1 MDLVYGAEYEAFRT
15 QVRAFLTDTWVP
27 DGTLVKAEK
36 RAAEAKFRHQAI
48 EQGYLYRAIP
58 RQYGGSE
65 QPADVMRA
73 QIIRE
78 EFTRRRAP
86 MEVAGVGVAML
97 VPTLLECG
105 TDWQKEHFIPRTLT
119 GEYLWAQ
126 GYSEPNAGSDLASVR
141 TKGVLQDGE
150 WIINGQKVWST
161 YAQYAR
167 FMFAL
172 VRTEPNASKHD
183 GLSYILLDLKQPGVT
198 VRPLKQVTGGEE
210 FCEVFFD
217 DARTPQNWAVGE
229 RGKGWQVSKTTLVH
243 ERSSFIGNAS
253 SSQALYDKLV
263 DLARN
268 TRFNGRA
275 AIDDPQIRER
285 LLVLEG
291 YVASHVYSSYRQFS
305 MTAHG
310 QSSGIVSSMNKLIS
324 TQIGHEVAKLA
335 RDLMGDSLL
344 LAPPAEGTRGAGPEK
359 WNNQFFGSLGVAI
372 AGGASNIQRNI
383 IAERGLGLPRDN
395 VGQDAGN

>member
-1 MDLVYGAEYEAFRT
+1 MDLTYGAEYESFRQ
-15 QVRAFLTDTWVP
+15 QVRTFVERAWLP
-27 DGTLVKAEK
+27 HAKLVKAERK
-36 RAAEAKFRHQAI
+36 AAEATFRREAI

-65 QPADVMRA
+65 QAPDVMRG

-78 EFTRRRAP
+78 EFGRVRAP
-86 MEVAGVGVAML
+86 MEVPGVGVGML

-105 TDWQKEHFIPRTLT
+105 TQEQKERFIAKTLT

-141 TKGVLQDGE
+141 TKGVLQGDE
-150 WIINGQKVWST
+150 WVINGQKVWST
-161 YAQYAR
+161 FAQYAR
-167 FMFAL
+167 FMFAM
-172 VRTEPNASKHD
+172 VRTELNAAKHD

-198 VRPLKQVTGGEE
+198 IRPLKQVTGGEE

-217 DARTPQNWAVGE
+217 DAKAPANWIVGE

-243 ERSSFIGNAS
+243 ERNSFIGNAS
-253 SSQALYDKLV
+253 SSQALFDKLV

-268 TRFNGRA
+268 TQLNGKPA
-275 AIDDPQIRER
+275 SEDPVIRER

-310 QSSGIVSSMNKLIS
+310 QSSGIVGSMNKLIS

-335 RDLMGDSLL
+335 RDLMGDNLL
-344 LAPPAEGTRGAGPEK
+344 IAPPPEGTRGAGPEK
-359 WNNQFFGSLGVAI
+359 WNNQFFGSLGIAI

-395 VGQDAGN
+395 GTEAGN

>member
-1 MDLVYGAEYEAFRT
+1 MDLTYGAEYEVFR
-15 QVRAFLTDTWVP
+15 QDVRAFLERAWLP
-27 DGTLVKAEK
+27 HAKLAKAERK
-36 RAAEAKFRHQAI
+36 AAEAAFRREAI

-65 QPADVMRA
+65 QTPDVMRG

-78 EFTRRRAP
+78 EFGRVRAP
-86 MEVAGVGVAML
+86 MEVPGVGVGML

-105 TDWQKEHFIPRTLT
+105 TQEQKDRFIAKTLT

-141 TKGVLQDGE
+141 TKGVLQGDE
-150 WIINGQKVWST
+150 WVINGQKVWST
-161 YAQYAR
+161 FAQYAR
-167 FMFAL
+167 FMFAM
-172 VRTEPNASKHD
+172 VRTELNAAKHD

-198 VRPLKQVTGGEE
+198 IRPLKQVTGGEE

-217 DARTPQNWAVGE
+217 NAKAPANWIVGE

-243 ERSSFIGNAS
+243 ERNSFIGNAS
-253 SSQALYDKLV
+253 SSQALFDKLV

-268 TRFNGRA
+268 TQLNGKPA
-275 AIDDPQIRER
+275 SEDPVIRER

-310 QSSGIVSSMNKLIS
+310 QSSGIVGSMNKLIS

-335 RDLMGDSLL
+335 RDLMGDNLL
-344 LAPPAEGTRGAGPEK
+344 IAPPPEGTRGAGPEK
-359 WNNQFFGSLGVAI
+359 WNNQFFGSLGIAI

-395 VGQDAGN
+395 GTEAGN

>member
-1 MDLVYGAEYEAFRT
+1 MELTYGAEYEAFRQ
-15 QVRAFLTDTWVP
+15 QVREFVERAWLP
-27 DGTLVKAEK
+27 HSKLVKTERK
-36 RAAEAKFRHQAI
+36 AAEAAFRREAI

-65 QPADVMRA
+65 QAPDVMRG

-78 EFTRRRAP
+78 EFNRVRAP
-86 MEVAGVGVAML
+86 MEVAGVGVGML

-105 TDWQKEHFIPRTLT
+105 SQEQKDRFIAKTLS

-141 TKGVLQDGE
+141 TKGVLEGDE
-150 WIINGQKVWST
+150 WVINGQKVWST
-161 YAQYAR
+161 FAQYAR
-167 FMFAL
+167 FMFAM
-172 VRTEPNASKHD
+172 VRTEPNAAKHD

-198 VRPLKQVTGGEE
+198 IRPLKQVTGGEE

-217 DARTPQNWAVGE
+217 NARAPANWIVGE

-243 ERSSFIGNAS
+243 ERNSFIGNAS
-253 SSQALYDKLV
+253 SSQALFDKLV

-268 TRFNGRA
+268 TLLDGKPA
-275 AIDDPQIRER
+275 SEDPVIRER

-310 QSSGIVSSMNKLIS
+310 QSSGIVGSMNKLIS

-335 RDLMGDSLL
+335 RDLMGDQLL
-344 LAPPAEGTRGAGPEK
+344 LAPPPEGTRGAGPEK
-359 WNNQFFGSLGVAI
+359 WNNQFFGSLGIAI

-395 VGQDAGN
+395 GTEAGN

>member
-1 MDLVYGAEYEAFRT
+1 MDLTYGAEYEAFREEVCT
-15 QVRAFLTDTWVP
+15 FLNRAWRPNTALTR
-27 DGTLVKAEK
+27 AERK
-36 RAAEAKFRHQAI
+36 EAEAAFRREAI
-48 EQGYLYRAIP
+48 EQGYLYRSIP

-65 QPADVMRA
+65 QEPDVMRG

-78 EFTRRRAP
+78 EFGRVRAP
-86 MEVAGVGVAML
+86 MEVPGLGVGML

-105 TDWQKEHFIPRTLT
+105 TQAQKDMFIARTLT

-141 TKGVLQDGE
+141 TKAELRDGE
-150 WIINGQKVWST
+150 WVINGQKVWST
-161 YAQYAR
+161 FAQYAR
-167 FMFAL
+167 FMFAM
-172 VRTEPNASKHD
+172 VRTEPDAPKHQ
-183 GLSYILLDLKQPGVT
+183 GLSYLLLDLKQPGVT
-198 VRPLKQVTGGEE
+198 IRPLKQVTGGEE

-217 DARTPQNWAVGE
+217 NARTPADWIVGE

-243 ERSSFIGNAS
+243 ERNSFIGNAS
-253 SSQALYDKLV
+253 TSRGLFDKLLE
-263 DLARN
+263 LARN
-268 TRFNGRA
+268 TNLNGRP
-275 AIDDPQIRER
+275 AIEDPVIRHR

-305 MTAHG
+305 MAAHG
-310 QSSGIVSSMNKLIS
+310 QHSGIVGSMNKLIS
-324 TQIGHEVAKLA
+324 TQIGHEVARIA
-335 RDLMGDSLL
+335 RDLMADNLL
-344 LAPPAEGTRGAGPEK
+344 IAPPLDGTRGAGAEK

-395 VGQDAGN
+395 GQ

>member
-1 MDLVYGAEYEAFRT
+1 MDLVYGAEYEAFRAE
-15 QVRAFLTDTWVP
+15 VRGFLTDAWVP
-27 DGTLVKAEK
+27 NSTLVKGEK
-36 RAAEAKFRHQAI
+36 RAAEAKFRQQAI
-48 EQGYLYRAIP
+48 ERGYLYRAIP

-65 QPADVMRA
+65 QAPDVMRG

-78 EFTRRRAP
+78 EFSKLRAP
-86 MEVAGVGVAML
+86 MEVAGGGVAML

-105 TDWQKEHFIPRTLT
+105 TDWQKEHFIPKTLT

-141 TKGVLQDGE
+141 TKGVLQNGE
-150 WIINGQKVWST
+150 WVINGQKVWST

-183 GLSYILLDLKQPGVT
+183 GLTYVLLDLKQPGVT

-217 DARTPQNWAVGE
+217 DARTPESWTVGE
-229 RGKGWQVSKTTLVH
+229 RGTGWKVSKTTLVH
-243 ERSSFIGNAS
+243 ERASFIGNAS

-268 TRFNGRA
+268 TTLNGRPA
-275 AIDDPQIRER
+275 SEDAQIRER

-324 TQIGHEVAKLA
+324 TQIGHEVSKLA
-335 RDLMGDSLL
+335 RDLMGDALL

-383 IAERGLGLPRDN
+383 IAERGLGLPRDSA
-395 VGQDAGN
+395 GQDAGN

>member
-1 MDLVYGAEYEAFRT
+1 MELTYGAEYEAFRQ
-15 QVRAFLTDTWVP
+15 QVREFVERAWLP
-27 DGTLVKAEK
+27 HSKLVKAERK
-36 RAAEAKFRHQAI
+36 VAEAAFRQEAI
-48 EQGYLYRAIP
+48 GQGYLYRSIP

-65 QPADVMRA
+65 QAPDVMRG

-78 EFTRRRAP
+78 EFSRLRAP
-86 MEVAGVGVAML
+86 MEVPGVGVGML

-105 TDWQKEHFIPRTLT
+105 TQEQKDRFIAKTLA

-141 TKGVLQDGE
+141 TKGVLVGDE
-150 WIINGQKVWST
+150 WVINGQKVWST
-161 YAQYAR
+161 FAQYAR
-167 FMFAL
+167 FMFAM

-198 VRPLKQVTGGEE
+198 IRPLKQVTGGEE

-217 DARTPQNWAVGE
+217 NAKAPADWIVGE

-253 SSQALYDKLV
+253 SSQALFDKLV
-263 DLARN
+263 ELARS
-268 TRFNGRA
+268 TQLNGKPA
-275 AIDDPQIRER
+275 SEEPVIRER

-310 QSSGIVSSMNKLIS
+310 QSSGIVGSMNKLIS

-335 RDLMGDSLL
+335 RDLMGDNLL
-344 LAPPAEGTRGAGPEK
+344 LAPPPEGTRGAGAEK

-395 VGQDAGN
+395 GTEAGN

>member
-1 MDLVYGAEYEAFRT
+1 MDLTYGAEYEAFRQ
-15 QVRAFLTDTWVP
+15 QVRDFVERAWLP
-27 DGTLVKAEK
+27 HSKLVKAERK
-36 RAAEAKFRHQAI
+36 AAEAAFRHEAI

-58 RQYGGSE
+58 RLYGGSE
-65 QPADVMRA
+65 QAPDVMRG

-78 EFTRRRAP
+78 EFGRVRAP
-86 MEVAGVGVAML
+86 MEVPGVGVAML

-105 TDWQKEHFIPRTLT
+105 TQEQKDRFISKTLT

-150 WIINGQKVWST
+150 WVINGQKVWST
-161 YAQYAR
+161 FAQYAR
-167 FMFAL
+167 FMFAM
-172 VRTEPNASKHD
+172 VRTEPNAAKHD

-198 VRPLKQVTGGEE
+198 IRPLKQVTGGEE

-217 DARTPQNWAVGE
+217 NAKAPAHWIVGE

-243 ERSSFIGNAS
+243 ERNSFIGNAS
-253 SSQALYDKLV
+253 SSQALFDKLV
-263 DLARN
+263 DLARS
-268 TRFNGRA
+268 TRLNGKPA
-275 AIDDPQIRER
+275 SEDPVIRER

-305 MTAHG
+305 MAAHG
-310 QSSGIVSSMNKLIS
+310 QSSGIVGSMNKLIS
-324 TQIGHEVAKLA
+324 TQIGHEVARLA
-335 RDLMGDSLL
+335 RDLMGDNLL
-344 LAPPAEGTRGAGPEK
+344 IAPPPEGTRGAGTEK
-359 WNNQFFGSLGVAI
+359 WNNQFFGSLGIAI

-395 VGQDAGN
+395 GTEAGN